1 VKATLIVGIALM
13 VLGIVALAVGGFTY
27 TEKESVVQLGPLEV
41 TAQEKK
47 KFPISPAAAGVMI
60 AGGLVLAV
68 VGASRR

>member
-1 VKATLIVGIALM
+1 MKATLIVGIALM
-13 VLGIVALAVGGFTY
+13 VFGIVALAVGGFTY

-60 AGGLVLAV
+60 AGGLVLVV

>member
-1 VKATLIVGIALM
+1 MKATMIVGIALM
-13 VLGIVALAVGGFTY
+13 VLGIVALGLGGFTY

-47 KFPISPAAAGVMI
+47 RFPISPAAAGVMI

>member
-1 VKATLIVGIALM
+1 MKATMIVGIALM
-13 VLGIVALAVGGFTY
+13 VLGIVALGLGGFTY

>member
-1 VKATLIVGIALM
+1 MKATMIVGIALM
-13 VLGIVALAVGGFTY
+13 VLGIVALGLGGFTY

-68 VGASRR
+68 VGANRR

>member
-1 VKATLIVGIALM
+1 MKATLIVGIALM

>member
-1 VKATLIVGIALM
+1 MKATMIVGIALM
-13 VLGIVALAVGGFTY
+13 VLGIVALGLGGFTY

-41 TAQEKK
+41 TAHEKK

>member
-1 VKATLIVGIALM
+1 VKATMIVGIALM
-13 VLGIVALAVGGFTY
+13 VLGIVALGLGGFTY

>member
-1 VKATLIVGIALM
+1 MKATMIVGIALM
-13 VLGIVALAVGGFTY
+13 VLGIVALGLGGFTY

-68 VGASRR
+68 VGATRR

>member
-1 VKATLIVGIALM
+1 MKATMIVGIALM

>member
-1 VKATLIVGIALM
+1 MIVGIALM
-13 VLGIVALAVGGFTY
+13 VLGIVALGLGGFTY